1 MYYYTIICVVICR
14 WVCTCTPTRVSFQL
28 LHLHVDI
35 VHVDIGEAQ
44 LKFNSWMRVEIHLK
58 LNSFACDIFNW
69 TICIH
74 TVVEAQTEIQLLNAS
89 YTCYTC
95 PGSTSSQ
102 VVGRR
107 GQKAYGL
114 YKLPYVLN

>member
-1 MYYYTIICVVICR
+1 
-14 WVCTCTPTRVSFQL
+14 
-28 LHLHVDI
+28 
-35 VHVDIGEAQ
+35 
-44 LKFNSWMRVEIHLK
+44 MRVEIHLK
-58 LNSFACDIFNW
+58 LNLFACDIFNL

-74 TVVEAQTEIQLLNAS
+74 TVVEAHTEIQLLNAS
-89 YTCYTC
+89 YTC
-95 PGSTSSQ
+95 PASTSSQ